1 MQLAYIVA
9 LLCVVFVLMYK
20 PKKEKYTGPTKP
32 PQAPVSAKEV
42 APQGGEEQGG
52 QCCSNLDYMANNYRQ
67 CRNVHQEG
75 IIFAD
80 PNYGCP
86 EKVPET
92 YLGAIIGN

>member
-32 PQAPVSAKEV
+32 AQ
-42 APQGGEEQGG
+42 
-52 QCCSNLDYMANNYRQ
+52 ANNYRQ

>member
-9 LLCVVFVLMYK
+9 LLCVVFVLMYN
-20 PKKEKYTGPTKP
+20 PKKEKYTGPTQP
-32 PQAPVSAKEV
+32 PKTPIQTKEV
-42 APQGGEEQGG
+42 VSPQDEEK

-67 CRNVHQEG
+67 CRNVHYEG
-75 IIFAD
+75 IQFAD
-80 PNYGCP
+80 PKYGCP